1 MLDDPQTTQT
11 AGGRRARAAD
21 PTPAG
26 GGTPVDA
33 ERSPLRWPD
42 GFPPGYAVV
51 DVETTGLD
59 PRDRVVSVAVYRVD
73 RRGLTQDHWYTPV
86 NPERDPGPVHIHGLT
101 AEMLEAAPRF
111 PEIVEEL
118 SERLTDR
125 VLVAHNALFDWR
137 MLSREYARAGRRAP
151 VTRRLCTI
159 ALAKELSLPVRNHRL
174 ETLAAHYGVR
184 QERAHHALDDARVLT
199 EILRPGL
206 ERAARLGLEL
216 PLQECRP
223 VTRWREGAAD
233 PATVPGGGRRPA
245 RRREPC
251 PHPNPGRWEPGSP
264 LVQGMRVAFSGDT
277 SVERELLEDQTH
289 AAGLHVASSVSGQT
303 SLLVTN
309 YPTARTGKVRRAL
322 ELGTPVIDEAGFT
335 RLLGAVAPA
344 VEG

>member
-1 MLDDPQTTQT
+1 MLDDHQTTQT
-11 AGGRRARAAD
+11 AGSHRAPAAD
-21 PTPAG
+21 TAAPAG
-26 GGTPVDA
+26 GETPVGEGEA
-33 ERSPLRWPD
+33 PPRWPD
-42 GFPPGYAVV
+42 GFPAGYAVV

-59 PRDRVVSVAVYRVD
+59 PEDRVVSVAVYRVD
-73 RRGLTQDHWYTPV
+73 GRGRPEDHWYTPV

-101 AEMLEAAPRF
+101 AEMLDAAPRF

-118 SERLTDR
+118 SERLVDR

-151 VTRRLCTI
+151 VTHRLCTI

-206 ERAARLGLEL
+206 EGAARLGVEL

-223 VTRWREGAAD
+223 ITRWREGAAGS
-233 PATVPGGGRRPA
+233 VGGSGGRRPS

-277 SVERELLEDQTH
+277 SMERELLEDRAH
-289 AAGLHVASSVSGQT
+289 AAGLQPASSVSRQT

-309 YPTARTGKVRRAL
+309 YPSARTGKVRRAL
-322 ELGTPVIDEAGFT
+322 ELGTPLVDEAEFT
-335 RLLGAVAPA
+335 RLLRAVAPA
-344 VEG
+344 AGS

>member
-11 AGGRRARAAD
+11 TGDRWARGAD
-21 PTPAG
+21 PVPAG
-26 GGTPVDA
+26 GGTPVA
-33 ERSPLRWPD
+33 PERSPLSVPE
-42 GFPPGYAVV
+42 GFPSGYAVV

-59 PRDRVVSVAVYRVD
+59 PEDRVVSVAVYRVD
-73 RRGLTQDHWYTPV
+73 GRGLPQDHWYTPV

-137 MLSREYARAGRRAP
+137 MLSREYARAGHRAP

-199 EILRPGL
+199 EILRPAL
-206 ERAARLGLEL
+206 ERAVRLGVEL

-223 VTRWREGAAD
+223 VTRWREGGAGPGA
-233 PATVPGGGRRPA
+233 GGGRRTA

-277 SVERELLEDQTH
+277 SVERELLEDRAH
-289 AAGLHVASSVSGQT
+289 AAGLHVASSVSRQT

-309 YPTARTGKVRRAL
+309 YPSARTGKVRRAL
-322 ELGTPVIDEAGFT
+322 ELGTPVIDEEGFT
-335 RLLGAVAPA
+335 RLLRAVAPA
-344 VEG
+344 TGD